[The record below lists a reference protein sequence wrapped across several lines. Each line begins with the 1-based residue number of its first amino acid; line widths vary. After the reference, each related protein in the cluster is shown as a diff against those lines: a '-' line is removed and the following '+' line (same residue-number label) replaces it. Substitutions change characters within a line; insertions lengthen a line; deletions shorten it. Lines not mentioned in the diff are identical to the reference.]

1 MTVIEGGGG
10 VKSVDND
17 CYRRGGGGRRNRV
30 TMTVMGR
37 GEEK

>member
-10 VKSVDND
+10 GEIGDND
-17 CYRRGGGGRRNRV
+17 CYRREEGRNRV
-30 TMTVMGR
+30 TMTVIE